1 MFKVIDKSMDV
12 SGRSAEAILREVRN
26 IFLAG
31 NDANLQV
38 RGNIYNVL
46 RVAHHFKKQGHAVE
60 WRYESYTNVWICHR
74 RSRTVV
80 NITSLYQ
87 IEQCQQMV
95 LRHRILELELT
106 AQGELP
112 VNYMWTIVLW
122 ACERDYIMTSEC
134 LERGMRVL
142 LRKPHDALPE
152 MEID

>member
-1 MFKVIDKSMDV
+1 MDV
-12 SGRSAEAILREVRN
+12 SGRSAEAIMREVRN

-112 VNYMWTIVLW
+112 VNYMWTIVSW